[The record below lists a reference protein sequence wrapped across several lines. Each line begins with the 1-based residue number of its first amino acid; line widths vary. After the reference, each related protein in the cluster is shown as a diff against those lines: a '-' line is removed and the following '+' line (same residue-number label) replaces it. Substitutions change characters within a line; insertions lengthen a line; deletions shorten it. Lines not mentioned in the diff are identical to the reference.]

1 MESIT
6 ESSQDSQPQLQ
17 SSTDSSVT
25 PSISAENVLSG
36 STTNGGGVVPEAPT
50 DQAVND
56 VNVVSE
62 EAKDEVALSKSEVTS
77 VATSDATAAETGTEG
92 DMVEDVL
99 ELGIEDDDLLAEGIL
114 SDGLVWLF
122 VR

>member
-50 DQAVND
+50 DQALND

-62 EAKDEVALSKSEVTS
+62 EAKDEVASSNSEVTS
-77 VATSDATAAETGTEG
+77 GATSDATAAETGTEG
-92 DMVEDVL
+92 DMVEDF
-99 ELGIEDDDLLAEGIL
+99 ELGIKDDDLLAEGIL